1 MREQVSWIVVE
12 YFGMLHR
19 QFRCV
24 YVLCVSILVE
34 KRVGL
39 KKGRC
44 RVFETWL
51 GREIWKSYCY
61 SIVA

>member
-1 MREQVSWIVVE
+1 MVE

-51 GREIWKSYCY
+51 GHTATVYN
-61 SIVA
+61 VV